1 MSTPINPGDTSN
13 SDLPV
18 TREEFEIVA
27 KQVAE
32 IHSFLSGIATALK
45 SPMLAAMLPPQMRN
59 MLP

>member
-1 MSTPINPGDTSN
+1 MNENTQNETPAIS
-13 SDLPV
+13 
-18 TREEFEIVA
+18 REEFETLA

-32 IHSFLSGIATALK
+32 IHAFLSGIATALK